1 MRYSKTEFRS
11 LKNKTISLI
20 GMSGVGKTRIA
31 SMLRQARWFHY
42 SADYRISTRYLDE
55 AIMDN
60 IKRQAMDI
68 PLLRTLLSSDTIR
81 IENNTSIDNLE
92 MVSSFLGR
100 LGDPEKGGLGLQEFK
115 RRQAL
120 HCAAESGAMKDL
132 PDFVR
137 RARNIYH
144 YPHVINDTSGSL
156 CELDEPAMFDQLASH
171 SLILYIK
178 ASAQDVAAI
187 MERARTHP
195 KPLYFREDFLT
206 EQLDRYLREQSLE
219 FAALIDPDHFQQWLF
234 PHLFAHRLPR
244 YEAIVQ
250 QYGGYVVHSEALP
263 HVQSEADFLDL
274 VEQSLSH

>member
-1 MRYSKTEFRS
+1 MRYSKAEFRA
-11 LKNKTISLI
+11 LENRTISLI

-31 SMLRQARWFHY
+31 SMLRKARWFHY

-92 MVSSFLGR
+92 MVSSFLGK

-120 HCAAESGAMKDL
+120 HCTAESGAMRDL

-144 YPHVINDTSGSL
+144 YPHLINDTSGSL
-156 CELDEPAMFDQLASH
+156 CELDEPDMFERLAEH

-178 ASAQDVAAI
+178 AGEQDTAAI

-195 KPLYFREDFLT
+195 KPLYFREDFLAG
-206 EQLDRYLREQSLE
+206 QLDCYLREQKLE
-219 FAALIDPDHFQQWLF
+219 FAALIDPDHFQKWLF
-234 PHLFAHRLPR
+234 PRLFAHRLPR

-250 QYGGYVVHSEALP
+250 RYGGYVVPSEELR
-263 HVQSEADFLDL
+263 HVHSEADFLDL
-274 VEQSLSH
+274 VEQGLKH